1 MPQIINT
8 NIPSLNAQRNLNR
21 SQNDL
26 QVSLQR
32 LSSGLRINSAKDD
45 AAGLAISERM
55 TTQIRGLDQARRN
68 ANDGISLA
76 QVAEG
81 ALQSTTDML
90 QRIRELS
97 IQSMNATNSAS
108 DRQALNAEVQQLAQE
123 LQRVAVTTEFNG
135 SKLLDG
141 SFTSAIFQVG
151 ASANQTITATSGN
164 FQTNAYGNYRLGAL
178 AATTQTSFGD
188 LPPGSAPGTRLTTIA
203 APTAADTG
211 GDLSPIGVAGTMSF
225 NTISGVT
232 QIPYNVGASAFDV
245 ATSIN
250 QAQIGVRASA
260 TTQIVLGADDEGGTP
275 ATRFKQ
281 NTAYSFFLSIDSSSP
296 TAGTAPT
303 AGFVSVSFV
312 TGGAAIGQ
320 DISSADQLNA
330 AAQAFNDAA
339 GKTGFTAR
347 VVRTDGNNY
356 GLHIINEAG
365 IDLRMV
371 NTSSQNVAMEDV
383 RAIDGD
389 ATADSTLR
397 TLIPT
402 ATKTDWVNGA
412 GAWITGQILL
422 DSESPFSATDTNGV
436 PAATAANHDE
446 AFLFHG
452 GAGAVNSST
461 TAQASV
467 LQQTKDVDVSTVDA
481 ASRTISITDSALTSI
496 NTQRARYGALQ
507 SRFESTIVNLQTNSE
522 NLSASR
528 SRIRDADF
536 AAETATLTRNQILQ
550 QAGIAM
556 LSQANAL
563 PNQVLQLL
571 QR

>member
-8 NIPSLNAQRNLNR
+8 NISSLNSQRNLNR

-90 QRIRELS
+90 QRVRELA
-97 IQSMNATNSAS
+97 IQAMNATNSAS

-164 FQTNAYGNYRLGAL
+164 FQTSNYGNYRLGAL
-178 AATTQTSFGD
+178 AATTQTGFGD
-188 LPPGSAPGTRLTTIA
+188 LPPGSATGARITTA
-203 APTAADTG
+203 SVPTAADTG
-211 GDLSPIGVAGTMSF
+211 GDLSPIGVAGELSF
-225 NTISGVT
+225 NTISGVSR
-232 QIPYNVGASAFDV
+232 IPYNAGASAFDV

-250 QAQIGVRASA
+250 QAQIGIRASA
-260 TTQIVLGADDEGGTP
+260 TTQIVLGADDEGANT

-281 NTAYSFFLSIDSSSP
+281 NTAYSFFLSIDNSSP
-296 TAGTAPT
+296 TVASDPT

-312 TGGAAIGQ
+312 TGGVALGT
-320 DISSADQLNA
+320 DIASADQLNA

-347 VVRTDGNNY
+347 VVRTDGNNF
-356 GLHIINEAG
+356 GLHIVNEAG
-365 IDLRMV
+365 IDLRIV
-371 NTSSQNVAMEDV
+371 NTSAQNVSLEDA
-383 RAIDGD
+383 RAIDND
-389 ATADSTLR
+389 AANDSTFAE
-397 TLIPT
+397 LIPT
-402 ATKTDWVNGA
+402 ATKTTWTTGA
-412 GAWITGQILL
+412 GAWITGQVLL

-436 PAATAANHDE
+436 PAASAAAHTE
-446 AFLFHG
+446 SFLFHS
-452 GAGAVNSST
+452 GAVNSST

-481 ASRTISITDSALTSI
+481 ASRTISISDSALTSI

-536 AAETATLTRNQILQ
+536 AAETAILTRNQILQ